1 MTIAPQLSQALTQAA
16 TAAASAAGI
25 SQPASPLDNS
35 FQPAPGAI
43 VIAATVAEPVGGRM
57 HMILQ
62 GVQADV
68 ADVFSVAAAAL
79 TEALGVSIEDP
90 TQVAELSSQSAIVTG
105 AQAGDVSVVVTYS
118 TPVSTPSKA
127 PAGETIRRL
136 NDVEMTVTA
145 ELGRARLTV
154 RDILGMV
161 PGKVVELDKIA
172 GSPIDLLV
180 NGKLVARGEV
190 VVIDEE
196 FGVRVTEIVGDEI

>member
-1 MTIAPQLSQALTQAA
+1 MVT
-16 TAAASAAGI
+16 GI
-25 SQPASPLDNS
+25 TLGD
-35 FQPAPGAI
+35 
-43 VIAATVAEPVGGRM
+43 ATVA
-57 HMILQ
+57 
-62 GVQADV
+62 V
-68 ADVFSVAAAAL
+68 AYCSAVAAPVKAQSG
-79 TEALGVSIEDP
+79 EA
-90 TQVAELSSQSAIVTG
+90 
-105 AQAGDVSVVVTYS
+105 
-118 TPVSTPSKA
+118 
-127 PAGETIRRL
+127 IRRL

-196 FGVRVTEIVGDEI
+196 FGVRVTEIVGDEF

>member
-1 MTIAPQLSQALTQAA
+1 MQIAPQLSQALTKAA
-16 TAAASAAGI
+16 SEAAAIVGLEGQADILDAAWKPAAGAVLVSASIAEPIGGRLLLIVQGVEADI
-25 SQPASPLDNS
+25 SAVFDVTATTVVDAL
-35 FQPAPGAI
+35 GV
-43 VIAATVAEPVGGRM
+43 VIEDVTPVNELPPSMAVITGVTNGAATVAVGYSTTVNAPTKVTSG
-57 HMILQ
+57 
-62 GVQADV
+62 
-68 ADVFSVAAAAL
+68 
-79 TEALGVSIEDP
+79 EALH
-90 TQVAELSSQSAIVTG
+90 
-105 AQAGDVSVVVTYS
+105 
-118 TPVSTPSKA
+118 
-127 PAGETIRRL
+127 RL

-196 FGVRVTEIVGDEI
+196 FGVRVTEIVGDEF

>member
-1 MTIAPQLSQALTQAA
+1 MQIAPQLSQALNKAVTDSAAIAGLNGTAAVLDAAWKPSPAA
-16 TAAASAAGI
+16 TIIAAS
-25 SQPASPLDNS
+25 
-35 FQPAPGAI
+35 
-43 VIAATVAEPVGGRM
+43 IADPVGGR
-57 HMILQ
+57 ILFIAQ
-62 GVQADV
+62 GLAADV
-68 ADVFSVAAAAL
+68 NDVFDAAASSLAD
-79 TEALGVSIEDP
+79 ALGVVIED
-90 TQVAELSSQSAIVTG
+90 V
-105 AQAGDVSVVVTYS
+105 
-118 TPVSTPSKA
+118 TPVSEYPASVAVVTGITLGDATVAVAYCSAVAAPVKA
-127 PAGETIRRL
+127 QSGEAIRRL

-196 FGVRVTEIVGDEI
+196 FGVRVTEIVGDEF

>member
-1 MTIAPQLSQALTQAA
+1 MQIAPQLSQALNKAVTDSAAIAGLDGTAAVLDAAWKPAPAA
-16 TAAASAAGI
+16 TIITAAI
-25 SQPASPLDNS
+25 
-35 FQPAPGAI
+35 
-43 VIAATVAEPVGGRM
+43 AEPVGGR
-57 HMILQ
+57 ILFIAQ
-62 GVQADV
+62 GITADV
-68 ADVFSVAAAAL
+68 NDVFDAAATSLAD
-79 TEALGVSIEDP
+79 ALGVVIED
-90 TQVAELSSQSAIVTG
+90 V
-105 AQAGDVSVVVTYS
+105 
-118 TPVSTPSKA
+118 TPVSEYPSSVAVVTGITVGDATVAVAYCGAVAAPVKA
-127 PAGETIRRL
+127 QSGEAIRRL

-196 FGVRVTEIVGDEI
+196 FGVRVTEIVGDEF

>member
-1 MTIAPQLSQALTQAA
+1 MQIAPQLSQALTKAASEAA
-16 TAAASAAGI
+16 TLTGLGGSAEVIDGSWKPSPGAVLVSASIADPIGGRLLLIVQGVEADINVVFDTVATTIADSLGVVIEDAAAITELPPSVAVITGVTAGT
-25 SQPASPLDNS
+25 S
-35 FQPAPGAI
+35 
-43 VIAATVAEPVGGRM
+43 TVAVGYATA
-57 HMILQ
+57 
-62 GVQADV
+62 VN
-68 ADVFSVAAAAL
+68 
-79 TEALGVSIEDP
+79 
-90 TQVAELSSQSAIVTG
+90 
-105 AQAGDVSVVVTYS
+105 
-118 TPVSTPSKA
+118 TPVKNS
-127 PAGETIRRL
+127 AGEAIHRL

-196 FGVRVTEIVGDEI
+196 FGVRVTEIVGDEF

>member
-1 MTIAPQLSQALTQAA
+1 MTIAPQLSQALTRAA
-16 TAAASAAGI
+16 NAAANAAGI
-25 SQPASPLDNS
+25 SKTASPLENS
-35 FQPAPGAI
+35 FQPAPGAV

-57 HMILQ
+57 HMVLH

-68 ADVFSVAAAAL
+68 ADVFSVAADAL
-79 TEALGVSIEDP
+79 TDALGVSIDDP

-105 AQAGDVSVVVTYS
+105 VQDGGVSVVVTYS
-118 TPVSTPSKA
+118 TPVSTPAKA
-127 PAGETIRRL
+127 PAGEAIRRL

-196 FGVRVTEIVGDEI
+196 FGVRVTEIVGDEA